1 VAGDWIKMR
10 AAILESPKLVAIGRQ
25 LGKLPA
31 FQRWAF
37 PNSATESVLSGD
49 ALRCVTAALLLRV
62 WSAAREHGKF
72 LSDDL
77 LLPFLSIDDL
87 DLMAGVPGIGKA
99 MERVGWAI
107 HSTVHDGV
115 LLPNF
120 MEFNVPKSSKERQK
134 EYRERVTGR
143 DADGDET
150 LRDTRNGN
158 SENVTPRGEERRVNT
173 KDRPEPKRRG
183 SGTAPPA
190 DEVKKK
196 GRAKGDGPLTFGQWA
211 EREKAAGRKLV
222 LKSHP
227 VFVFA
232 ERAKIPTEF
241 VLLAWERFK
250 ERHGPGGTS
259 QRKRQADWPATFANA
274 VKDRWG
280 ALWFFDETGQCRL
293 TAAGEAQKRAR
304 DAEREAAEQQ
314 PTNGMQEPEEA
325 GAES

>member
-1 VAGDWIKMR
+1 VAGEWIKMR
-10 AAILESPKLVAIGRQ
+10 SAIMQSPKLLAIARQ
-25 LGKLPA
+25 L
-31 FQRWAF
+31 QRSDGFREWITPGAG
-37 PNSATESVLSGD
+37 PSGQVVSDD
-49 ALRCVTAALLLRV
+49 ALRCVTCALLLRL

-72 LSDDL
+72 IRDDL
-77 LLPFLSIDDL
+77 LLPFVTIDDL
-87 DLMAGVPGIGKA
+87 DLMAGVPGIGAA
-99 MERVGWAI
+99 MKRVQWAVV
-107 HSTVHDGV
+107 SDSPEGV

-120 MEFNVPKSSKERQK
+120 IEFNVPMSSAERQK
-134 EYRERVTGR
+134 HYRERVTGR
-143 DADGDET
+143 HADDDET
-150 LRDTRNGN
+150 LRDPRNEN
-158 SENVTPRGEERRVNT
+158 PENVTPREEKRRVNT
-173 KDRPEPKRRG
+173 KDRPEPKKAG

-190 DEVKKK
+190 DESKKK
-196 GRAKGDGPLTFGQWA
+196 GKAKGDGPLTFGQWA

-314 PTNGMQEPEEA
+314 PTNGMPEPEEQ
-325 GAES
+325 GAD